1 MTQIVENKGPNM
13 RFKSLL
19 VAATAALAL
28 ASCGEGDST
37 KTPTGEPIAKVA
49 APQGKAWTDVVSKT
63 EAGGY
68 KMGNPDAKL
77 QLLEFGA
84 ISCPG
89 CAQFS
94 VQSTEEL
101 HEIVNT
107 GAVAFE
113 YRPFLVHGVQDIP
126 GFLLAQC
133 SGPEAF
139 FPLTEQLYA
148 EQESWLSKISTVTQA
163 DQQAM
168 QKMSPAEISLLL
180 GTKMGL
186 IDFVKSRGI
195 SEDQAKACLTDKAA
209 IDALIKLTEKG
220 SKDDGVGGT
229 PFFKLNGAKVDG
241 GSWNVV
247 KGKLVE
253 GGAR

>member
-1 MTQIVENKGPNM
+1 MRITTFIMTT
-13 RFKSLL
+13 
-19 VAATAALAL
+19 AAALAL
-28 ASCGEGDST
+28 AACGSSDTASAP
-37 KTPTGEPIAKVA
+37 KGEPIAKVA
-49 APQGKAWTDVVSKT
+49 APAGKTWVDTVSKT
-63 EAGGY
+63 EFGGY
-68 KMGNPDAKL
+68 QMGNPNAKL
-77 QLLEFGA
+77 KLIEYGA

-101 HEIVNT
+101 NKIVNDGT
-107 GAVAFE
+107 VSFE
-113 YRPFLVHGVQDIP
+113 YRPFLVHGIQDVP

-148 EQESWLSKISTVTQA
+148 EQQTWLSKISTVTEA

-168 QKMSPAEISLLL
+168 QKMSPEQIATLLS
-180 GTKMGL
+180 TKMGL

-195 SEDQAKACLTDKAA
+195 SEDQAKKCLSDKPA
-209 IDALIKLTEKG
+209 IDSLIKLTERG
-220 SKDDGVGGT
+220 TKDDGVSGT
-229 PFFKLNGAKVDG
+229 PSFLLNGAKLDAS
-241 GSWNVV
+241 SWNQV

-253 GGAR
+253 AGAR

>member
-1 MTQIVENKGPNM
+1 M
-13 RFKSLL
+13 RIKSLVL
-19 VAATAALAL
+19 AATAALAL
-28 ASCGEGDST
+28 AACGGADAGGAP
-37 KTPTGEPIAKVA
+37 KGEPIAKVA
-49 APQGKAWTDVVSKT
+49 APAGKAWVDVVSKT

-77 QLLEFGA
+77 QLVEYGA
-84 ISCPG
+84 ITCPG

-101 HEIVNT
+101 NELVNT
-107 GAVAFE
+107 GVVAMEF
-113 YRPFLVHGVQDIP
+113 RPYLVHGVQDIP
-126 GFLLAQC
+126 GFLLAAC
-133 SGPEAF
+133 SGAEAF

-148 EQESWLSKISTVTQA
+148 DQQTWLSKISTVTEA

-168 QKMSPAEISLLL
+168 QKMTPAEISTLL

-195 SEDQAKACLTDKAA
+195 SEDQAKSCLSDKAA
-209 IDALIKLTEKG
+209 IDALIAATEKG
-220 SKDDGVGGT
+220 TQDDGVTGT
-229 PFFKLNGAKVDG
+229 PFFLLNGAKLDAS
-241 GSWNVV
+241 SWNQV

-253 GGAR
+253 AGAR

>member
-1 MTQIVENKGPNM
+1 MQKMIFAFIT
-13 RFKSLL
+13 
-19 VAATAALAL
+19 AAAALAL
-28 ASCGEGDST
+28 AACGSGDSAGAP
-37 KTPTGEPIAKVA
+37 KGEPIAKVA
-49 APQGKAWTDVVSKT
+49 APAGKAWTDVVTKT

-77 QLLEFGA
+77 QLVEYGA
-84 ISCPG
+84 ITCPG

-101 HEIVNT
+101 NEIVNT
-107 GAVAFE
+107 GVVAMEF
-113 YRPFLVHGVQDIP
+113 RPYLVHGVQDIP
-126 GFLLAQC
+126 GFLLAAC

-139 FPLTEQLYA
+139 FPLTEALYA
-148 EQESWLSKISTVTQA
+148 EQQSWLSKISTVTEA

-168 QKMSPAEISLLL
+168 QKMTPAEISTLL

-195 SEDQAKACLTDKAA
+195 SEDQAKSCLSDKAA
-209 IDALIKLTEKG
+209 IDALIAATEKG
-220 SKDDGVGGT
+220 TQDDGVTGT
-229 PFFKLNGAKVDG
+229 PFFLLNGAKLDAS
-241 GSWNVV
+241 SWNQV

-253 GGAR
+253 AGAR

>member
-1 MTQIVENKGPNM
+1 M
-13 RFKSLL
+13 RIKSIIL
-19 VAATAALAL
+19 AATAAVAL
-28 ASCGEGDST
+28 ASCGSGDT
-37 KTPTGEPIAKVA
+37 AGAPKGEPIAKVA

-63 EAGGY
+63 EAGGF

-77 QLLEFGA
+77 QLLEYGA
-84 ISCPG
+84 ITCPG

-101 HEIVNT
+101 NELVNT
-107 GAVAFE
+107 GVVAFE
-113 YRPFLVHGVQDIP
+113 FRPFLVHGIQDIP
-126 GFLLAQC
+126 GFLLSQC

-139 FPLTEQLYA
+139 FPLSEQLYA
-148 EQESWLSKISTVTQA
+148 EQESWLSKISTVSEA

-168 QKMSPAEISLLL
+168 QKMSPAEISTLL

-195 SEDQAKACLTDKAA
+195 SEDQAKACLADKSA
-209 IDALIKLTEKG
+209 IDALIATTEKG
-220 SKDDGVGGT
+220 TKDDGVSGT
-229 PFFKLNGAKVDG
+229 PFFLLNGAKLDAS
-241 GSWNVV
+241 SWNQV

-253 GGAR
+253 AGAR

>member
-1 MTQIVENKGPNM
+1 MREKGTAMNI
-13 RFKSLL
+13 KSFLI
-19 VAATAALAL
+19 AGIAALAL
-28 ASCGEGDST
+28 ASCGGGDAGGAP
-37 KTPTGEPIAKVA
+37 KGEPIAKVA
-49 APQGKAWTDVVSKT
+49 APQGKAWVDVVSKT
-63 EAGGY
+63 DVGGY

-77 QLLEFGA
+77 QLVEYGA
-84 ISCPG
+84 ITCPG

-101 HEIVNT
+101 HELVNT
-107 GAVAFE
+107 GVVAMEF
-113 YRPFLVHGVQDIP
+113 RPFLVHGVQDIP

-139 FPLTEQLYA
+139 FPLTDQMYA
-148 EQESWLSKISTVTQA
+148 EQESWLSKISTVTEA

-168 QKMSPAEISLLL
+168 QKMSPAEISMLLA
-180 GTKMGL
+180 TRMGL

-209 IDALIKLTEKG
+209 IDGLIKLTEKG
-220 SKDDGVGGT
+220 TKDDKVSGT
-229 PFFKLNGAKVDG
+229 PFFLLNGAPIDA
-241 GSWNVV
+241 GSWNQV

-253 GGAR
+253 AGAR

>member
-1 MTQIVENKGPNM
+1 M
-13 RFKSLL
+13 RIKTIII
-19 VAATAALAL
+19 AATAALAL
-28 ASCGEGDST
+28 ASCGSGENAGAP
-37 KTPTGEPIAKVA
+37 KGEPIAKVA
-49 APQGKAWTDVVSKT
+49 APAGRAWTDVVSKT
-63 EAGGY
+63 EVGGY

-77 QLLEFGA
+77 QLVEYGA
-84 ISCPG
+84 ITCPG

-101 HEIVNT
+101 NEIVNT
-107 GAVAFE
+107 GTVAFE
-113 YRPFLVHGVQDIP
+113 FRPFLVHGVQDIP

-148 EQESWLSKISTVTQA
+148 EQQSWLSKISTVTEA
-163 DQQAM
+163 DQAAM
-168 QKMSPAEISLLL
+168 QKMTPPQISTLL

-195 SEDQAKACLTDKAA
+195 SEDQAKSCLGDKAA
-209 IDALIKLTEKG
+209 IDSLIALTEKG
-220 SKDDGVGGT
+220 GKDDGVTGT
-229 PFFKLNGAKVDG
+229 PSFLLNGSKIDA
-241 GSWNVV
+241 GSWNQV

-253 GGAR
+253 AGAR

>member
-1 MTQIVENKGPNM
+1 M
-13 RFKSLL
+13 RIKSLVL
-19 VAATAALAL
+19 AATAALAL
-28 ASCGEGDST
+28 AACGGTDAGGAP
-37 KTPTGEPIAKVA
+37 KGEPIAKVA
-49 APQGKAWTDVVSKT
+49 APAGKAWTDVVTKT

-77 QLLEFGA
+77 QLVEYGA
-84 ISCPG
+84 ITCPG

-101 HEIVNT
+101 NELVNT
-107 GAVAFE
+107 GVVAMEF
-113 YRPFLVHGVQDIP
+113 RPYLVHGVQDIP
-126 GFLLAQC
+126 GFLLAKC

-148 EQESWLSKISTVTQA
+148 EQQSWLSKISTVTEA

-168 QKMSPAEISLLL
+168 QKMTPAEISTLL

-186 IDFVKSRGI
+186 IEFVKSRGI
-195 SEDQAKACLTDKAA
+195 SEDQAKSCLADKAE
-209 IDALIKLTEKG
+209 IDGLIALTEKG
-220 SKDDGVGGT
+220 TKDDGVSGT
-229 PFFKLNGAKVDG
+229 PFFLLNGAKLDAS
-241 GSWNVV
+241 SWNQV

-253 GGAR
+253 AGAR